1 MRQDQRQL
9 NETRKISIE
18 RNYTKHAAGSVLI
31 SCGDTKVLCTACL
44 EEGVP
49 RFLKN
54 TGKGWL
60 TAEYS
65 LLPSSTHTRCRREV
79 AKGKVSGRTSEI
91 QRLIGRSLRAAI
103 DFDALGE
110 RMICLDADVLQADGG
125 TRTAAITGCMIA
137 LQDAIASW
145 IASGELSESPIKENI
160 AAISVG
166 KVDGELMVDLCYE
179 EDSEAELDMNIV
191 MTESGKI
198 IEVQGTAEKSAI
210 AREELNALL
219 DLSENAIQGIFKHN
233 FKSQTINV

>member
-1 MRQDQRQL
+1 MRKDQRKNNQIRPI
-9 NETRKISIE
+9 TIQ

-31 SCGDTKVLCTACL
+31 SYGETKVLCTACL
-44 EEGVP
+44 EESVP

-65 LLPSSTHTRCRREV
+65 LLPSATHTRVRREV
-79 AKGKVSGRTSEI
+79 SKGKVSGRTSEI
-91 QRLIGRSLRAAI
+91 QRLIGRALRAGL
-103 DFDALGE
+103 DFDILGE
-110 RMICLDADVLQADGG
+110 QMICIDADVIQADGG
-125 TRTAAITGCMIA
+125 TRTAAITGAMIA
-137 LQDAIASW
+137 LQDAINHW
-145 IASGELSESPIKENI
+145 LEKGLITQNPLKENI

-166 KVDGELMVDLCYE
+166 KVEGELLVDLCYE

-210 AREELNALL
+210 ARSELNELL
-219 DLSENAIQGIFKHN
+219 DLSAEAITAIFD
-233 FKSQTINV
+233 TIKTPV